1 MKQKKPVKLN
11 AVIYNNLVK
20 LFNDSANQ
28 AETYEERKMIVDA
41 RKRFPTYHELL
52 EMDLMYV
59 STPRFIDIDGN
70 DRYCKTWISNPNEPC
85 DGEFD
90 ASFENVEYVYAI
102 GLCRVE
108 NGVVFKLRGT
118 HKGDIK

>member
-20 LFNDSANQ
+20 VFNDAANQ

-52 EMDLMYV
+52 AMDLMYV

-70 DRYCKTWISNPNEPC
+70 DRYCLSWIGDSN
-85 DGEFD
+85 DD
-90 ASFENVEYVYAI
+90 ASFECIEYLYNV
-102 GLCRVE
+102 GLCREV
-108 NGVVFKLRGT
+108 NDVVFLLRGT
-118 HKGDIK
+118 MKV